1 MDGPFYFT
9 FSQHLP
15 LYSAFF
21 FTLVSHLPHL
31 CSVKQPGPQEDDYF
45 ETIVCHLLGQPVL
58 PTKSYFLPSL
68 LVNRAALWQAEQ
80 TWTQ

>member
-1 MDGPFYFT
+1 MDLFT
-9 FSQHLP
+9 LLSHNISLSILP
-15 LYSAFF
+15 F

-68 LVNRAALWQAEQ
+68 LANRAALWQAEQ
-80 TWTQ
+80 TRTQ